1 MINSIGK
8 HLNQEQ
14 KEKLELE
21 QLLLYHQYFLVNF
34 LLKIEIIIDIIICIY
49 VITLFPESRNAKAS
63 SKIRANSITSSR
75 SSNSKFKFKFKF
87 KHKRWCWCFIGTAGD
102 AVDQLQELNNQQQ
115 SSSKS
120 KLSMFFNIFSP
131 WLY

>member
-1 MINSIGK
+1 MSLHYFLNLEMPK
-8 HLNQEQ
+8 LEQNQEPIIN
-14 KEKLELE
+14 
-21 QLLLYHQYFLVNF
+21 NF
-34 LLKIEIIIDIIICIY
+34 IE
-49 VITLFPESRNAKAS
+49 E
-63 SKIRANSITSSR
+63 
-75 SSNSKFKFKFKF
+75 FKFKF

-120 KLSMFFNIFSP
+120 KLSMLFNIFSP

>member
-1 MINSIGK
+1 M
-8 HLNQEQ
+8 
-14 KEKLELE
+14 
-21 QLLLYHQYFLVNF
+21 
-34 LLKIEIIIDIIICIY
+34 KIEIIIDIIICIY
-49 VITLFPESRNAKAS
+49 VITLFPESRNAKARAKS
-63 SKIRANSITSSR
+63 RANSITSSR
-75 SSNSKFKFKFKF
+75 SSNSSSNSNSST
-87 KHKRWCWCFIGTAGD
+87 RGGVGVFIGTAGD

>member
-1 MINSIGK
+1 M
-8 HLNQEQ
+8 
-14 KEKLELE
+14 
-21 QLLLYHQYFLVNF
+21 NF

-49 VITLFPESRNAKAS
+49 VITLFPESRNAKARAKS
-63 SKIRANSITSSR
+63 RANSITSSR
-75 SSNSKFKFKFKF
+75 SSNSSSNSNSNSST
-87 KHKRWCWCFIGTAGD
+87 RGGVGVFIGTAGD